1 MKQRELWKDITG
13 YVLFGI
19 SLFLLGISLFLCG
32 SSDIWYDE
40 LFTMGMTQE
49 SFKGLVYITSN
60 DVHPPLYYILV
71 KLVLDF
77 LKSPDGATQV
87 IAAKLV
93 SMIPF
98 GLCLV
103 YAMTIVRK
111 HFGMLTAGLFSFLL
125 MTMPNLPEYTVEVR
139 MYGWSLF
146 FILGQLLHSYLLIG
160 SQKEEV
166 NRNKFYVNINIVAV
180 TLYALASCYTHYFA
194 CVAAFCVFLFTLIV
208 MKYKKSRYL
217 RSLLCGGVF
226 CGICYLPWVL
236 QVVTHQVHQVKE
248 NYWIPPVSIR
258 TLGGCVKYLCKPILG
273 NAALESVI
281 AVLVFGVYIILVIC
295 YFYQKRKQKQ
305 VWNEA
310 DFLICGAIGSLIG
323 IVLFGFGASLLLR
336 PIFVYRYMMPAVG
349 VFWLAFAILFSKV
362 SVRKG
367 IQLLILLGGLVVGVL
382 NYKSFYGEEM
392 WKRVQMTAAKD
403 ALESIQEKDVV
414 ICNFDQMQAVASFYL
429 PEKCQSFL
437 WYGTPEQLIREMYP
451 QNHALVEGTFSDEKG
466 YENLREIITQ
476 AEGNVWFLGSGN
488 AREEIIEKWK
498 KQGIYAKEVASIMV
512 ERYWVNLYTLTM

>member
-1 MKQRELWKDITG
+1 M
-13 YVLFGI
+13 
-19 SLFLLGISLFLCG
+19 
-32 SSDIWYDE
+32 
-40 LFTMGMTQE
+40 
-49 SFKGLVYITSN
+49 
-60 DVHPPLYYILV
+60 
-71 KLVLDF
+71 
-77 LKSPDGATQV
+77 
-87 IAAKLV
+87 
-93 SMIPF
+93 
-98 GLCLV
+98 
-103 YAMTIVRK
+103 
-111 HFGMLTAGLFSFLL
+111 
-125 MTMPNLPEYTVEVR
+125 
-139 MYGWSLF
+139 
-146 FILGQLLHSYLLIG
+146 
-160 SQKEEV
+160 
-166 NRNKFYVNINIVAV
+166 
-180 TLYALASCYTHYFA
+180 
-194 CVAAFCVFLFTLIV
+194 
-208 MKYKKSRYL
+208 
-217 RSLLCGGVF
+217 
-226 CGICYLPWVL
+226 
-236 QVVTHQVHQVKE
+236 
-248 NYWIPPVSIR
+248 
-258 TLGGCVKYLCKPILG
+258 
-273 NAALESVI
+273 
-281 AVLVFGVYIILVIC
+281 
-295 YFYQKRKQKQ
+295 
-305 VWNEA
+305 